1 MISNNIFILIILIL
15 VILRLLIQHQNRFKF
30 VRNYKKEQDYNKNYN
45 IESFFTETQRVFKD
59 NITGERYFR
68 ISFYEWEENKKSFL
82 DREFYVR
89 KLIFNDYIITNIE
102 IYDTQIKYLKEYR
115 VYYKFLD
122 IQEAKHILV
131 NNLGTLS
138 INTQY
143 INQETINYINKVIED
158 VKSDNL
164 TSGNIPEIISM
175 LEKITTLPANLV
187 TLISTIIQLILFLY
201 RP

>member
-1 MISNNIFILIILIL
+1 MISNEILIL
-15 VILRLLIQHQNRFKF
+15 LVLFLLMLVIQHQNRFKF
-30 VRNYKKEQDYNKNYN
+30 IRDYKKEQDYKKDYN
-45 IESFFTETQRVFKD
+45 IENFSTEIQKVFKD
-59 NITGERYFR
+59 NITGERFFQFL
-68 ISFYEWEENKKSFL
+68 FYEWEENKRNFL

-89 KLIFNDYIITNIE
+89 KLIANDYIITNIE
-102 IYDTQIKYLKEYR
+102 IYDTKILYLKEYR

-122 IQEAKHILV
+122 IQEAKHILI
-131 NNLGTLS
+131 NNLGSLA

-143 INQETINYINKVIED
+143 ISKDTINYINKVIED

-164 TSGNIPEIISM
+164 TSGNVTEIISI

-201 RP
+201 KS

>member
-15 VILRLLIQHQNRFKF
+15 LILLLFIQHQNTFKI
-30 VRNYKKEQDYNKNYN
+30 VRNCKKEQDYKKNYN

-68 ISFYEWEENKKSFL
+68 ISFYEWEENKKNFL

-102 IYDTQIKYLKEYR
+102 IYDTKIKYLKEYR

-143 INQETINYINKVIED
+143 INQDTINYINKVIED
-158 VKSDNL
+158 VKSDKL
-164 TSGNIPEIISM
+164 TLGNIPEIISM

-187 TLISTIIQLILFLY
+187 TLISTIVQLISFLY

>member
-1 MISNNIFILIILIL
+1 MISNEILIFLVLFLLML
-15 VILRLLIQHQNRFKF
+15 VIRHQNRFKF
-30 VRNYKKEQDYNKNYN
+30 IRDYKKEQDYKKDYN
-45 IESFFTETQRVFKD
+45 IENFSTEIQKIFKD
-59 NITGERYFR
+59 NITGERFFQFL
-68 ISFYEWEENKKSFL
+68 FYEWEENKRNFL

-89 KLIFNDYIITNIE
+89 KLIANDYIITHIE
-102 IYDTQIKYLKEYR
+102 IYDTKILYLKEYR

-122 IQEAKHILV
+122 IQEAKHILI
-131 NNLGTLS
+131 NNLGSLA

-143 INQETINYINKVIED
+143 ISKDTINYINKVIED

-164 TSGNIPEIISM
+164 TSGNVTEIISI

-201 RP
+201 KS